1 MKILLTH
8 QDTASQSFTQ
18 RGCDKKGDEK
28 VVADDLDPLIRDYA
42 ENPQQPGMYILNIPL
57 FGSFIIDYDY
67 IK

>member
-1 MKILLTH
+1 MNTLITH
-8 QDTASQSFTQ
+8 QATASQSFTQ
-18 RGCDKKGDEK
+18 RGCDKKENEK
-28 VVADDLDPLIRDYA
+28 GVTDDLDPLIRDYA